1 MRRSG
6 LLALLLL
13 GAAPAMAETCSR
25 STLASTDY
33 AYARWCGDPA
43 TGGTLR
49 VARRDGRLADYLAV
63 PVDTY
68 RELIRTH
75 QVARFVSA
83 EVEGRYRRAG
93 AAPVPAV
100 APVAEAP
107 RQAAPLRVARAE
119 APPRPLPELPLPTPP
134 PPAPRR

>member
-1 MRRSG
+1 MRRLG

-13 GAAPAMAETCSR
+13 GAAPAAAETCSR
-25 STLASTDY
+25 STLASSDY

-49 VARRDGRLADYLAV
+49 VARRDGRAADYLAV

-83 EVEGRYRRAG
+83 EVEGRYRRTG
-93 AAPVPAV
+93 AAAAANPA
-100 APVAEAP
+100 PEP
-107 RQAAPLRVARAE
+107 
-119 APPRPLPELPLPTPP
+119 APPRPAPGRALRAETTARLMLPEPP

>member
-1 MRRSG
+1 MRRLG

-13 GAAPAMAETCSR
+13 GAAPAAAETCSR
-25 STLASTDY
+25 STLASSDY

-49 VARRDGRLADYLAV
+49 VARRDGRAADYLAV

-93 AAPVPAV
+93 AALPTLPA
-100 APVAEAP
+100 AALSQP
-107 RQAAPLRVARAE
+107 RAAAPLRNARAE
-119 APPRPLPELPLPTPP
+119 AALRLRRAPPAAPPR
-134 PPAPRR
+134 R

>member
-1 MRRSG
+1 MRRLG

-13 GAAPAMAETCSR
+13 GAAPAAAETCSR
-25 STLASTDY
+25 STLASADY

-49 VARRDGRLADYLAV
+49 VARRDGRMADYLAV

-75 QVARFVSA
+75 QVGRFVSA

-93 AAPVPAV
+93 AAPAAIPAPEP
-100 APVAEAP
+100 ATQP
-107 RQAAPLRVARAE
+107 RAAAPARAARAE
-119 APPRPLPELPLPTPP
+119 TTARLMLPEPP
-134 PPAPRR
+134 PPAPPRR